1 MSGEPLQIPPPGFES
16 LSIDEQLEYV
26 ERLWE
31 HIAAHPERVP
41 VPDWHRRII
50 QERLQSDS
58 SSRPWTEVREDLRK
72 KFGSNRG

>member
-1 MSGEPLQIPPPGFES
+1 MSGEPLQIPPPGFED

-26 ERLWE
+26 ERLWD

-41 VPDWHRRII
+41 VPDWHRRVI
-50 QERLQSDS
+50 QERLKSDS
-58 SSRPWTEVREDLRK
+58 SSRPWSEVREDLRK

>member
-41 VPDWHRRII
+41 VRRII

-72 KFGSNRG
+72 KFASKRG